1 MIPKERLGQMD
12 KMSKESKSNVMK
24 SIKSVSQ
31 LENLVASALWNRGY
45 RFRRN
50 TKSLFGKP
58 DLSIK
63 KYKVVIFI
71 DSCFWHFCPVHGRI
85 PKSNTDYWNAKYIK
99 NKTRDEE
106 VNTFYRENNWN
117 ILRVWEHEFK
127 EDFDFAIDTI
137 AHFIEQS
144 KRK

>member
-1 MIPKERLGQMD
+1 MD
-12 KMSKESKSNVMK
+12 KMSKESRSNVMK

-85 PKSNTDYWNAKYIK
+85 SKSNTDYWNAKY
-99 NKTRDEE
+99 
-106 VNTFYRENNWN
+106 
-117 ILRVWEHEFK
+117 H
-127 EDFDFAIDTI
+127 
-137 AHFIEQS
+137 
-144 KRK
+144 

>member
-1 MIPKERLGQMD
+1 M
-12 KMSKESKSNVMK
+12 
-24 SIKSVSQ
+24 
-31 LENLVASALWNRGY
+31 
-45 RFRRN
+45 
-50 TKSLFGKP
+50 
-58 DLSIK
+58 
-63 KYKVVIFI
+63 VIFI

>member
-12 KMSKESKSNVMK
+12 KMSKESRSNVMK

-85 PKSNTDYWNAKYIK
+85 PKSNIDYWNAKYIK

-137 AHFIEQS
+137 ANFIEQS